1 MIAIVDYG
9 MGNLRSAQKGVQ
21 KVGYE
26 ATITDDPAVIDAANG
41 VILPG
46 VGAFKDCFEGLRDL
60 DLIEPVR
67 RAAFSGRPFL
77 GICIGMQLMFEGSD
91 EGDAPEGLGIFKG
104 RVVRFPNG
112 RETGFKVPHMGW
124 NALSPVSERPNPL
137 LEGLSANPFV
147 YFVHSY
153 YPAPDD
159 PGVILAEAQH
169 GVRFAAMC
177 GRDKVFGV
185 QFHPEK
191 SQREGLALL
200 QAFGRLTEET
210 S

>member
-200 QAFGRLTEET
+200 QAFGHLTEET

>member
-26 ATITDDPAVIDAANG
+26 ATITDDPAVIDAADG

-60 DLIEPVR
+60 NLVEPVR
-67 RAAFSGRPFL
+67 RAAWSGRPFL
-77 GICIGMQLMFEGSD
+77 GICVGMQLMFEGSD

-153 YPAPDD
+153 YPAPEEPD
-159 PGVILAEAQH
+159 VILAEAQH

>member
-9 MGNLRSAQKGVQ
+9 MGNLRSAQKGIE
-21 KVGYE
+21 KAGFE
-26 ATITDDPAVIDAANG
+26 ATITDDPAVIDTANG

-46 VGAFKDCFEGLRDL
+46 VGAFKDCFEGLREHGL
-60 DLIEPVR
+60 VEPVR

-77 GICIGMQLMFEGSD
+77 GICVGMQLMFESSE
-91 EGDAPEGLGIFKG
+91 EGEDTEGLGIFKG
-104 RVVRFPNG
+104 PVVRFPNG
-112 RETGFKVPHMGW
+112 RETGYKVPHMGW
-124 NALSPVSERPNPL
+124 NALTPIPGRPNPL
-137 LEGLSANPFV
+137 LEGLSSQPFV
-147 YFVHSY
+147 FFVHSY
-153 YPAPDD
+153 YPAPED

-177 GRDKVFGV
+177 GRDNVFGV

-200 QAFGRLTEET
+200 QAFGRLTEENA
-210 S
+210 